1 MDLLAPMFAL
11 LFGVGLFLSG
21 VLRRPRRRV
30 RAGVGALIV
39 LVIVGELKRIE
50 YIQSGLDMYPRLHGA
65 SEIEGVWRDGGTELE
80 LAASGVWRC
89 RRSKGDEPPCTGT
102 TQTGHWSVDDNTVT
116 FDSPTSTKVA
126 ELLVFRYRGSY
137 RLVHNFGDPDDWDYS
152 LDFERVGR

>member
-1 MDLLAPMFAL
+1 VRTLAGSSSSTGWPSGPTAGIPSAAGSPGACVDL
-11 LFGVGLFLSG
+11 ST
-21 VLRRPRRRV
+21 
-30 RAGVGALIV
+30 
-39 LVIVGELKRIE
+39 
-50 YIQSGLDMYPRLHGA
+50 
-65 SEIEGVWRDGGTELE
+65 GGTELE

-89 RRSKGDEPPCTGT
+89 RRSKGDEPPCIGT
-102 TQTGHWSVDDNTVT
+102 TQAGHWSVDDNTVT